1 MAWAARR
8 TFAAVVG
15 PLLLHSLGSFMDPSV
30 TAGVSEVQDLFV
42 LPFIWRDHEYVELRQ
57 IVYVEAVARLG
68 GFTRAA
74 EQLHVAQPAVSAQVR
89 LLEAELGTPLFVRT
103 TRRVAL
109 TAAGETFLLRARRV
123 LAELDGVRHDL
134 ADLADVLR
142 GQVTIGATTVSG
154 GFNVAEALADFST
167 LHAGIGLRLRAGRV
181 AELLTLLD
189 SAAVD
194 IVIAPVHADLAAT
207 CTSSLLTQER
217 LVVALPP
224 GHSLAGRSPLSFDD
238 LRDEQFVCLPPGSGL
253 HAILTAA
260 ASEAGYVAHI
270 PFEASTPA
278 AVRELV
284 AAGLGV
290 ALLAQSAATV
300 AGPSISI
307 ARLEPEP
314 AHPPIGLITRANR
327 SLSPAARACW
337 QHLAKRA
344 DWPGEATASSRGD

>member
-1 MAWAARR
+1 M
-8 TFAAVVG
+8 
-15 PLLLHSLGSFMDPSV
+15 
-30 TAGVSEVQDLFV
+30 
-42 LPFIWRDHEYVELRQ
+42 ELRQ

-74 EQLHVAQPAVSAQVR
+74 EHLHVAQPAVSAQVR

-103 TRRVAL
+103 TRRV
-109 TAAGETFLLRARRV
+109 TMSAAGEVFLVRARRV

-134 ADLADVLR
+134 ADLAEVLR

-167 LHAGIGLRLRAGRV
+167 RHPGIGLRLRAGRV
-181 AELLTLLD
+181 GELLTLLD
-189 SAAVD
+189 SATVD
-194 IVIAPVHADLAAT
+194 IVIAPVHADLPAIY
-207 CTSSLLTQER
+207 SRSLLTQER
-217 LVVALPP
+217 LVAALPP
-224 GHSLAGRSPLSFDD
+224 SHSLTGRSPLTFDD
-238 LRDEQFVCLPPGSGL
+238 LRDEHFICLPPGSGL

-260 ASEAGYVAHI
+260 AAEAGYVARI

-290 ALLAQSAATV
+290 ALLALSAATA
-300 AGPSISI
+300 AGPSISV
-307 ARLEPEP
+307 APLDPEP
-314 AHPPIGLITRANR
+314 DHPPIGLITRVNR

-344 DWPGEATASSRGD
+344 DWPAYGYRQQQQDTDAAAGH